1 MAKILVIEGDKVTPL
16 DKTKFTEEGKLQD
29 YLEKYP
35 SLIPLSDIV
44 EGASALLCIGREV
57 GAGPGA
63 IDLLFID
70 KDGLLTVVETKLAKN
85 PEARRTVI
93 GQIIEYASYVSQWTA
108 DDVHRIANEYLSK
121 SEKVPSNYRGT
132 LDEVMGKLSGEEFSF
147 DDFRANIEQNLKNG
161 RIRCII
167 AVDELVEPLRASI
180 SFLNSRSDLN
190 ILLLQV
196 SNFEE
201 KGRDRKILA
210 PSLFGYKPPPTI
222 EGRVQ
227 STEDNFFED
236 ARERCNED
244 VVKAMK
250 ELYKFSEE
258 KAAFVGWGTGAARR
272 SFLFHGVKKGFSF
285 FATYSDGNIVNYVGG
300 TETWATMDNEA
311 LKDSWATELTR
322 RLEIDLPQN
331 WKAYPWF
338 TIRVSDLV
346 QRNKLAEFK
355 KAVLSLCQQIE
366 SGSDK

>member
-35 SLIPLSDIV
+35 SLIPLGETV

-70 KDGLLTVVETKLAKN
+70 KDGLLTIVETKLRRN
-85 PEARRTVI
+85 REARREVI
-93 GQIIEYASYVSQWTA
+93 GQIIEYASYISQWTT
-108 DDVHRIANEYLSK
+108 DKVYEIANAYLK
-121 SEKVPSNYRGT
+121 SN
-132 LDEVMGKLSGEEFSF
+132 LDEVMGNVGQGEFSVK
-147 DDFRANIEQNLKNG
+147 DFRPNIEQNLNNG
-161 RIRCII
+161 NIRCII
-167 AVDELVEPLRASI
+167 AVDELIEPLQATVT
-180 SFLNSRSDLN
+180 FLNSYSKFE

-210 PSLFGYKPPPTI
+210 PSLFGYKPLPSN
-222 EGRVQ
+222 EKRVQ

-236 ARERCNED
+236 ARKRCNED
-244 VVKAMK
+244 VVQAME

-258 KAAFVGWGTGAARR
+258 KAAFIGWGTGAARR

-285 FATYSDGNIVNYVGG
+285 FAIYSDGTIVNYVGG
-300 TETWATMDNEA
+300 TETWATLDNEA
-311 LKDSWATELTR
+311 LKDFWATELTR

-338 TIRVSDLV
+338 NIRVSDLV
-346 QRNKLAEFK
+346 QRNKLGEFK
-355 KAVLSLCQQIE
+355 NAVLSLCQQIE

>member
-70 KDGLLTVVETKLAKN
+70 KDGLLTLVETKLAKN

-93 GQIIEYASYVSQWTA
+93 GQIIEYASYVYQWTA
-108 DDVHRIANEYLSK
+108 DDVYRIANEYLSK
-121 SEKVPSNYRGT
+121 SERVPSNYRGT
-132 LDEVMGKLSGEEFSF
+132 LNEVMGKLSEEEFSF
-147 DDFRANIEQNLKNG
+147 ADFRANIEQNLKNG
-161 RIRCII
+161 KIRCII
-167 AVDELVEPLRASI
+167 AVDELIEPLRATVT
-180 SFLNSRSDLN
+180 FLNSYSKFE

-210 PSLFGYKPPPTI
+210 PSLFGYSPRI
-222 EGRVQ
+222 GDGRVQ
-227 STEDNFFED
+227 STEDNFFKD
-236 ARERCNED
+236 ARERCNAD
-244 VVKAMK
+244 VVKAME

-285 FATYSDGNIVNYVGG
+285 FAIYSDGTIVNYVGG
-300 TETWATMDNEA
+300 TETWATLDNEA
-311 LKDSWATELTR
+311 LKDFWATELTR

-346 QRNKLAEFK
+346 QRNKLGEFK

-366 SGSDK
+366 SGNDK